1 MKTKVRNRLA
11 HLPILRK
18 GGAHG
23 KSKKAQRTLDKVF
36 LRNGMLRSEDGTC
49 LTQFEHGE

>member
-1 MKTKVRNRLA
+1 MKIKVRNHLA

-23 KSKKAQRTLDKVF
+23 MSKKAQRSLDKVSIKKQAHSA
-36 LRNGMLRSEDGTC
+36 LAKHDRDEL
-49 LTQFEHGE
+49 

>member
-1 MKTKVRNRLA
+1 MKIKVRNHLA

-36 LRNGMLRSEDGTC
+36 LNMEMRSSVDRAC
-49 LTQFEHGE
+49 L